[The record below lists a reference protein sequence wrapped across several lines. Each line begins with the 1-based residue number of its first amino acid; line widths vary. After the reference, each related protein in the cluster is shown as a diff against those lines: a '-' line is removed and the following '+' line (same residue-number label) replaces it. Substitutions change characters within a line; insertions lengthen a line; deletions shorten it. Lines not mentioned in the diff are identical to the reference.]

1 MLSHFSHVQLFV
13 TLWTVALQALL
24 SMGFS
29 RQEYW
34 NGLPCAPPGDLP
46 NPGIEPGFPA
56 LQADSLPLVPPRK
69 PIIVVISSKNV
80 QVQVQTFIST
90 YDELPDNLQSSG
102 QVPALTQW
110 GICLEEKASSHSY
123 ASCTWQPP
131 SFRPV
136 SFYWNFQATNVSAVL
151 TFNTSKIT
159 GFLEPGK

>member
-1 MLSHFSHVQLFV
+1 MNSSNEGGFENASQRKLRGCDASQKYLAVSMCTCVLSCFSYGQLLEI
-13 TLWTVALQALL
+13 LWTVTLQALL

-102 QVPALTQW
+102 QVPALTQ
-110 GICLEEKASSHSY
+110 
-123 ASCTWQPP
+123 
-131 SFRPV
+131 
-136 SFYWNFQATNVSAVL
+136 
-151 TFNTSKIT
+151 
-159 GFLEPGK
+159 